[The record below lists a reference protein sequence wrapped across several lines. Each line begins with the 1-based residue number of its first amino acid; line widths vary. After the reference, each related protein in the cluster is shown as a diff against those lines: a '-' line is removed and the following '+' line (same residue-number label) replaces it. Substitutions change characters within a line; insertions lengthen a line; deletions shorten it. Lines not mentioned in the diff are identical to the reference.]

1 MKFNE
6 SQLNLIKN
14 TALFKDKRV
23 VLQEVSSEFSEI
35 CEQLKNSYASQSYKI
50 SFSPLNT
57 SSKITRGE
65 NLKGLPFLML
75 DFPQQ
80 FSKTEIFS
88 FRLLFWWGNGFTLFL
103 HLKNNQLDRIAKK
116 VIEERK
122 HLYNEGFLIS
132 TGGNEW
138 EHDCLSKNYKN
149 LEDFTVEKP
158 LNFIKFAHSIPFNQS
173 IDLKS
178 TINKKSDFLLTFL
191 TKI

>member
-1 MKFNE
+1 MEFNKN
-6 SQLNLIKN
+6 QLKLIK
-14 TALFKDKRV
+14 TTTFFEDKRIL
-23 VLQEVSSEFSEI
+23 LQDVSSEFSEI
-35 CEQLKNSYASQSYKI
+35 CEQLKNSYANHSFKI
-50 SFSPLNT
+50 SFLPSIT

-75 DFPQQ
+75 DFPKQ

-122 HLYNEGFLIS
+122 HFYNEGFLIS

-138 EHDCLSKNYKN
+138 EHDCLSKNYKH

-158 LNFIKFAHSIPFNQS
+158 LNFIKFAYSIPFNQS
-173 IDLKS
+173 SDLIS
-178 TINKKSDFLLTFL
+178 TIAKKSDFLLAFL
-191 TKI
+191 SKI